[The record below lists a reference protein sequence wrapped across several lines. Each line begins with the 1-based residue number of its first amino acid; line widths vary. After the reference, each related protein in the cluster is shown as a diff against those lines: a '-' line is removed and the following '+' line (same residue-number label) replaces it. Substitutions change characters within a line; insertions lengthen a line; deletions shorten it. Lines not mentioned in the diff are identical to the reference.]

1 MTTAKPATPT
11 PPRPRLAL
19 RKPARAARL
28 FATALRAVQGLQLW
42 ASRLTPPPFRLVQIG
57 SAYWQSR
64 ALGVATELDVA
75 SQLGDDT
82 LPIGVLAQHC
92 GVKPDGLQRVL
103 RLLSALGVFEEAPP
117 GHWRNNRGSAPLR
130 ADRLGSV
137 RDLVLLHQRP
147 EMRAPWNDTLT
158 TALRLGRPAFEVLHG
173 QPLFEH
179 MATDPTLEQS
189 FAKAMA
195 QIEGLTGTPWVDAID
210 WRCFSR
216 LMDVGGSAG
225 DKALTLL
232 ARHAHLHALVIDRPA
247 TVEAA
252 RSMRASETDP
262 QRSAAH
268 ARLSFHAADVRQ
280 DALPPAS
287 SSKDVFWLSALL
299 HGMSDAD
306 ALLVLQRVARAAAPV
321 GATVLIMEAVRNEE
335 IADLAVSGMDLQMAV
350 CTEGRERSLRE
361 WQGLFGQA
369 RLQLHERVP
378 LPMLAEI
385 MVLTPV

>member
-1 MTTAKPATPT
+1 M
-11 PPRPRLAL
+11 
-19 RKPARAARL
+19 RAI
-28 FATALRAVQGLQLW
+28 QGLQLW

-82 LPIGVLAQHC
+82 LAIGVLAQRC
-92 GVKPDGLQRVL
+92 NVVPDGLQRVL
-103 RLLSALGVFEEAPP
+103 RLLAALGVFEEAQP

-130 ADRLGSV
+130 ADRPGSV

-147 EMRAPWNDTLT
+147 EMRAPWSDTLAS
-158 TALRLGRPAFEVLHG
+158 ALRLGRPAFEVSHG

-179 MATDPTLEQS
+179 MATDPALEEA

-195 QIEGLTGTPWVDAID
+195 QVEGLTGTPWVDAID
-210 WRCFSR
+210 WRAFHR
-216 LMDVGGSAG
+216 LLDVGGSAG

-247 TVEAA
+247 TVAAA
-252 RSMRASETDP
+252 RFLRASETDP
-262 QRSAAH
+262 QRSAAR

-287 SSKDVFWLSALL
+287 SAKDVFWLSALL

-306 ALLVLQRVARAAAPV
+306 ALRVLQRVARAAAPV
-321 GATVLIMEAVRNEE
+321 GATVLVMEAVRNEE
-335 IADLAVSGMDLQMAV
+335 TADLAVSGMDLQMAV

-361 WQGLFGQA
+361 WQGLFAQA
-369 RLQLHERVP
+369 RLQLRERVP

-385 MVLTPV
+385 MVLTPL